1 MKSKI
6 RSSNSDFVLRHSFV
20 IRHSVFVILP
30 EPQTLNH
37 MPTPKS
43 IGAIELSSIGIG
55 YQIEDE
61 MLKAASVDL
70 LIARTICSGKYL
82 IVLGGSVSDVESA
95 IRAGLTAASDSIID
109 HLIIPNVHPSVFPA
123 LGQSVALGPEDL
135 GALGVVET
143 FSGASVIA
151 AADAAAKAA
160 RITLFRI
167 HVAMALG
174 GKGLCLMTGTVADV
188 RAGVQVAAEE
198 ARKRGL
204 LVSEIVIPRPS
215 RELFGDYL

>member
-1 MKSKI
+1 
-6 RSSNSDFVLRHSFV
+6 
-20 IRHSVFVILP
+20 
-30 EPQTLNH
+30 
-37 MPTPKS
+37 MPIPKS

-61 MLKAASVDL
+61 MLKAASVEL

-82 IVLGGSVSDVESA
+82 IVIGGSVSDVESSIQTGLA
-95 IRAGLTAASDSIID
+95 SAGDSIID
-109 HLIIPNVHPSVFPA
+109 HLVIPNVHPSVFPA
-123 LGQSVALGPEDL
+123 LGQSIALEAGEYD
-135 GALGVVET
+135 ALGVVET
-143 FSGASVIA
+143 FSGVSVLA

-160 RITLFRI
+160 RIKIFRI

-188 RAGVQVAAEE
+188 RTGVQVAAQE
-198 ARKRGL
+198 ARRRGL

>member
-1 MKSKI
+1 MA
-6 RSSNSDFVLRHSFV
+6 
-20 IRHSVFVILP
+20 
-30 EPQTLNH
+30 
-37 MPTPKS
+37 TPKS

-61 MLKAASVDL
+61 MLKAASVEL

-82 IVLGGSVSDVESA
+82 IVIGGTVSDVEAA
-95 IRAGLTAASDSIID
+95 IQAGLAARRRRDHRPPGDSQRPRVGLSGAGPIGG
-109 HLIIPNVHPSVFPA
+109 A
-123 LGQSVALGPEDL
+123 GPEEP

-143 FSGASVIA
+143 FSGMSVMA

-160 RITLFRI
+160 RVTLFRI

-188 RAGVQVAAEE
+188 RAGVQAAAAE
-198 ARKRGL
+198 ARRRGL